1 MAPSAGYQMLS
12 MQAYFL
18 LWYINLFSLIV
29 LYNTKQIL
37 IKKKANIDPSK
48 GYKGIT
54 CFIVDRDTPGLT
66 VGKSED
72 KLGLRASST
81 CTVHFDDVK
90 VPADKVLGKVGQ
102 GYKYAISIL
111 NEGIG

>member
-1 MAPSAGYQMLS
+1 MQN
-12 MQAYFL
+12 MQAYSL
-18 LWYINLFSLIV
+18 LWYLWFISSTITIYNELIFC
-29 LYNTKQIL
+29 T
-37 IKKKANIDPSK
+37 KANVDPSK

-90 VPADKVLGKVGQ
+90 VPADKVLGQVGQ

-111 NEGIG
+111 NEGI